1 MNDWPEIQY
10 AQAAGTDRMNDWP
23 EIPYAQAAGTDSLHD
38 RPGHGTIWGN
48 TEGML
53 WQHPASSNAL
63 HGTVHMVIYVDGA
76 RGCGALVQSTTRRN
90 QSTNHAGR

>member
-38 RPGHGTIWGN
+38 RPGHGTI
-48 TEGML
+48 L
-53 WQHPASSNAL
+53 SL
-63 HGTVHMVIYVDGA
+63 TV
-76 RGCGALVQSTTRRN
+76 Q
-90 QSTNHAGR
+90 